1 MVEET
6 PKCPKNAPA
15 PNQRLAIL
23 AQLKTPDLL
32 HRSARWRAHARTR
45 KPPAPTPGL
54 PLPWPDQEPPPRR
67 ALAADTPQNG
77 LDLPARAKYPP
88 RRRNARTGHARAQ
101 DAQATRRPLTPWPL
115 AVMSA
120 PPPRGW
126 PDGLHRLATDTPAH
140 GKGDRLHPLAV
151 MDTPP
156 PLPHRLPLPPPTR
169 RKKVSPKCHQ
179 GVTRAKMMGR
189 RTGARETRTLK

>member
-32 HRSARWRAHARTR
+32 HRSARLRARTHAKATR
-45 KPPAPTPGL
+45 PTPGL
-54 PLPWPDQEPPPRR
+54 PLPWPGLTKNPRPAVRWPLIPRR
-67 ALAADTPQNG
+67 TALT
-77 LDLPARAKYPP
+77 YPP
-88 RRRNARTGHARAQ
+88 APSTRPAAETP
-101 DAQATRRPLTPWPL
+101 AQATRRPLTPWPL

-156 PLPHRLPLPPPTR
+156 PLPHRLPPPPPTR